1 MNLDWQSI
9 TGIIG
14 VLLGGSGL
22 GVFFDRKAKKKALEI
37 ENKKNESEV
46 KKDEESYVMT
56 NIKESYD
63 KLEQEYDEVVEKHK
77 ASIAKGKALFEETL
91 ELKKVIAEKDIEIGK
106 LKSKNKELSTRL
118 KNKGNGK

>member
-9 TGIIG
+9 TGIVG

-22 GVFFDRKAKKKALEI
+22 SIFLDRKAKKKALEI

-46 KKDEESYVMT
+46 KKDEESYAMT

-63 KLEQEYDEVVEKHK
+63 KLEQEYRQQGLC
-77 ASIAKGKALFEETL
+77 S
-91 ELKKVIAEKDIEIGK
+91 
-106 LKSKNKELSTRL
+106 
-118 KNKGNGK
+118 

>member
-1 MNLDWQSI
+1 MNFDWQFI
-9 TGIIG
+9 AEMAG
-14 VLLGGSGL
+14 VLLGGGGL
-22 GVFFDRKAKKKALEI
+22 GIFLDRKAKKKALDI
-37 ENKKNESEV
+37 ENKKSESEV
-46 KKDEESYVMT
+46 KKDEESYT
-56 NIKESYD
+56 IKNIKESYD

>member
-1 MNLDWQSI
+1 MVLDTQFFI
-9 TGIIG
+9 ELGG
-14 VLLGGSGL
+14 LLLGGGGL
-22 GVFFDRKAKKKALEI
+22 TAFLFHKQRKAALEL
-37 ENKKNESEV
+37 ENKQKQLELENG
-46 KKDEESYVMT
+46 KESYAMT

-63 KLEQEYDEVVEKHK
+63 KLEQEYDEIVEKHK